1 MPPVLSFLAE
11 VLPPAN
17 SSEATGWLFVA
28 IGGVALTVNQ
38 VLGGMSAF
46 KKLRTPDP
54 VSKAETDRINSL
66 EADMRGLELRME
78 RRIGEV
84 MGSIN
89 TRLQSLETTISH
101 LVGDFSRALGVL
113 EGEAKAKAAAEA
125 AAAAARK

>member
-1 MPPVLSFLAE
+1 MPSLYLSQLAQN
-11 VLPPAN
+11 LPDP
-17 SSEATGWLFVA
+17 SSAASTGWLFVA
-28 IGGVALTVNQ
+28 IGGLALTCNQ
-38 VLGGMSAF
+38 ILGALANF
-46 KKLRTPDP
+46 KKLKSPEP
-54 VSKAETDRINSL
+54 VSKAETDRINLL

-113 EGEAKAKAAAEA
+113 EGEAKAKTAADLH
-125 AAAAARK
+125 RKP